1 VYTKGKDQHGCNYF
15 CLKETGS
22 ITYTMIALDRET
34 MLAAG
39 VVICLCLVVYMYN
52 DMKKTKED
60 VFAVKTF
67 STNLMKNL
75 TIEPIEPEPV
85 KKSQPPATE
94 EKTEE

>member
-1 VYTKGKDQHGCNYF
+1 
-15 CLKETGS
+15 
-22 ITYTMIALDRET
+22 MIALDRET
-34 MLAAG
+34 MLAVG
-39 VVICLCLVVYMYN
+39 VIICLCLVVYMYT